1 MEIIEIITNSGGLIA
16 LAVVMYKLFQDQRE
30 DRKETEKELRELIE
44 KQNER
49 FTTQDMQL
57 QAIALTQEKI
67 LERLEKIEVQKGESE
82 NAIN

>member
-1 MEIIEIITNSGGLIA
+1 MEIIEIITNSGGLVA

-49 FTTQDMQL
+49 FTMQDMQL

-67 LERLEKIEVQKGESE
+67 LERLEKIEFKKGENSNE
-82 NAIN
+82 ID

>member
-1 MEIIEIITNSGGLIA
+1 MEIIEIITNSGGLVA

-49 FTTQDMQL
+49 FTMQDMQL

-67 LERLEKIEVQKGESE
+67 LERLEKIEAKKGENSNE
-82 NAIN
+82 ID